1 MRADRLLRPYA
12 VCSSVTAYTVH
23 SSKKKPTARISTEYA
38 PMLHPPGGCECMACM
53 TDRGN
58 RDGGP
63 SAGWRFPTRYG
74 RMTGERGARMALKL
88 VIGNKNY
95 SSWSMRPWLAL
106 RANNIAFDE
115 VFIPLYAGDADKKR
129 ILSFTHSGKVP
140 ALIDGDVT
148 IWDSLA
154 IIEYLAE
161 RFPEALLWPEDRARR
176 AHARSISAEM
186 HSGFMALR
194 NECGMN
200 LHRPVGA
207 IALSADARDNVAR
220 IQQIW
225 IDCRE
230 RYRQFGPFLFG
241 AFGGA
246 DAMFAPVVHRFRTYA
261 IEVAPEAR
269 DYMNAM
275 MSLPAFQEWTAA
287 GLAETIVIEKFEMV

>member
-1 MRADRLLRPYA
+1 
-12 VCSSVTAYTVH
+12 
-23 SSKKKPTARISTEYA
+23 
-38 PMLHPPGGCECMACM
+38 
-53 TDRGN
+53 
-58 RDGGP
+58 
-63 SAGWRFPTRYG
+63 
-74 RMTGERGARMALKL
+74 MALQL

-106 RANNIAFDE
+106 RANHIAFDE
-115 VFIPLYAGDADKKR
+115 VFIPLYTGDDDKKR
-129 ILSFTHSGKVP
+129 ILGFTHSGKVP

-161 RFPEALLWPEDRARR
+161 GFPEARLWPDDRARR

-186 HSGFMALR
+186 HSGFVALR
-194 NECGMN
+194 TECGMN

-207 IALSADARDNVAR
+207 ITLSADAHANIAR

-225 IDCRE
+225 IECRE
-230 RYRQFGPFLFG
+230 RYGKYGPFLFG

-261 IEVAPEAR
+261 IAVEPEAR
-269 DYMNAM
+269 DYMNTV
-275 MSLPAFQEWTAA
+275 MSLPAFQEWTTA
-287 GLAETIVIEKFEMV
+287 GLAETLVIERFETV